1 MKLRARF
8 ACCLLL
14 VATHALAGP
23 YEDGVAAYDRSEY
36 STALQLWLPLAQQGH
51 PAAQFNV
58 GILYEKGLG
67 VASDLGE
74 AARWYLKA
82 AQQGDPDAQYSIGVF
97 YETGSGVEQNL
108 DEARKW
114 YADVMANARAGPKSS
129 ARQRARA
136 RLANLSA
143 AGQES
148 FAYDGG
154 RFVIV
159 GTDPNACVVALQGK
173 ITHDTSLKFDGV
185 LARTEKIG
193 CDKPWLLL
201 ESPGGLLNDG
211 ISLARE
217 VRLGKFRTVT
227 RYECASACSLIFL
240 AGTDRVLLGSRAKI
254 GFHQVASIGPKGE
267 RHCSSSFDDNGVR
280 AMRRYLASVI
290 PEQADPIM
298 RLIMQTSCDAIAW
311 TSGQPA
317 LDSGVATRLESE
329 AVDVFG
335 ARIRQKPVPR

>member
-51 PAAQFNV
+51 PAAQFNI

-148 FAYDGG
+148 IAYDGG
-154 RFVIV
+154 RFVNRRN
-159 GTDPNACVVALQGK
+159 GSECVRRSVARQD
-173 ITHDTSLKFDGV
+173 HP
-185 LARTEKIG
+185 RY
-193 CDKPWLLL
+193 
-201 ESPGGLLNDG
+201 ES
-211 ISLARE
+211 E
-217 VRLGKFRTVT
+217 VRW
-227 RYECASACSLIFL
+227 
-240 AGTDRVLLGSRAKI
+240 RA
-254 GFHQVASIGPKGE
+254 
-267 RHCSSSFDDNGVR
+267 R
-280 AMRRYLASVI
+280 A
-290 PEQADPIM
+290 D
-298 RLIMQTSCDAIAW
+298 
-311 TSGQPA
+311 
-317 LDSGVATRLESE
+317 
-329 AVDVFG
+329 
-335 ARIRQKPVPR
+335 